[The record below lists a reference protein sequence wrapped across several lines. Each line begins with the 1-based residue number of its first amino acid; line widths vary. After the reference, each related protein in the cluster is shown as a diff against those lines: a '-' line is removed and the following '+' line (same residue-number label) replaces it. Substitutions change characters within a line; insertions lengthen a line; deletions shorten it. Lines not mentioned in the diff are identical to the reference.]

1 MSKFRFYQITQAAC
15 LKLEMEFDTDS
26 VVPNRLVDEAIKFG
40 VEFESTFPISAKRYI
55 VTFFQRLL
63 LQSQKLKQGFLAQHL
78 RPEITEM
85 WLELLSILENTDRK
99 VLDIQSG
106 SITFKMFCPSHSS
119 TQQIRNDVWIQK
131 LSQKMEEFI
140 MQLGK

>member
-1 MSKFRFYQITQAAC
+1 
-15 LKLEMEFDTDS
+15 MEFDTDS

-40 VEFESTFPISAKRYI
+40 VEFESTFTISAKRYI

-106 SITFKMFCPSHSS
+106 SITFKIFCASDSS
-119 TQQIRNDVWIQK
+119 SQQIRNDVWIQK
-131 LSQKMEEFI
+131 LSQKMEKFI